1 VDTRLAHAPNLND
14 LKKRSASGERS
25 ASAGAR

>member
-1 VDTRLAHAPNLND
+1 MDTRLAHAPNLND
-14 LKKRSASGERS
+14 PKKRSASGVRR